1 MNEKEL
7 YDLAINNVKKYSML
21 NEIFAIRDKRV
32 EKDDY
37 SIAVNGYISFDE
49 LNRYVKYIDRLVNYQ
64 NICTVK
70 ELNELQEKANKY
82 DKLLSDWNQLEECI
96 NDMKRHYEK
105 LLNEPYNQD
114 ESIFVNKSCKR
125 AFIQMIIGWL
135 DVNVLYK
142 MQEIQGSDNN
152 E

>member
-37 SIAVNGYISFDE
+37 SIAVNGYISLDE
-49 LNRYVKYIDRLVNYQ
+49 LNRYVRYIDRLVNYQ

-70 ELNELQEKANKY
+70 ELKELQEKANKY
-82 DKLLSDWNQLEECI
+82 DKLFSDWNQLEEWLKEEI
-96 NDMKRHYEK
+96 KRLDNYMMS
-105 LLNEPYNQD
+105 LNYSPQGDLPITYYHAEYKKQAKD
-114 ESIFVNKSCKR
+114 K
-125 AFIQMIIGWL
+125 
-135 DVNVLYK
+135 VLSK
-142 MQEIQGSDNN
+142 MQEVQRGIR
-152 E
+152 